1 MTVGRPG
8 DGRERPQGDCQPAA
22 RLNARPAPTTWAA
35 CSRPGCRVNRSR
47 GPETDT
53 AATTVPSA
61 ANTGA
66 DTDAT
71 PVSRS
76 ATLSAQPQRGTVVNV
91 EAENF
96 AALTSRSVSSG
107 GSHASSTCAAEPAVM
122 GSSEPTGTV
131 SRSPLDRSAA
141 TTQCRTSPDRR

>member
-1 MTVGRPG
+1 MVGRAV
-8 DGRERPQGDCQPAA
+8 DGPQPVVSGCHPDA
-22 RLNARPAPTTWAA
+22 RLSARPAPTTCAA
-35 CSRPGCRVNRSR
+35 CSRPGWRVSRSS

-53 AATTVPSA
+53 AATTDPSA

-71 PVSRS
+71 PGSRS
-76 ATLSAQPQRGTVVNV
+76 ATLSAQPRRRTVVNV

-107 GSHASSTCAAEPAVM
+107 ASHASSTCAADPAVM
-122 GSSEPTGTV
+122 GSSAPTGTLE
-131 SRSPLDRSAA
+131 RSPL
-141 TTQCRTSPDRR
+141 

>member
-1 MTVGRPG
+1 MTVGRSG

-35 CSRPGCRVNRSR
+35 CSRPGWRVNRSR

-71 PVSRS
+71 PPSRS
-76 ATLSAQPQRGTVVNV
+76 ATRPPRPPAPPPPPPPPPAPAGRAARRGAC
-91 EAENF
+91 EAR
-96 AALTSRSVSSG
+96 APPPPPPRPPPRPP
-107 GSHASSTCAAEPAVM
+107 HAEP
-122 GSSEPTGTV
+122 
-131 SRSPLDRSAA
+131 
-141 TTQCRTSPDRR
+141 